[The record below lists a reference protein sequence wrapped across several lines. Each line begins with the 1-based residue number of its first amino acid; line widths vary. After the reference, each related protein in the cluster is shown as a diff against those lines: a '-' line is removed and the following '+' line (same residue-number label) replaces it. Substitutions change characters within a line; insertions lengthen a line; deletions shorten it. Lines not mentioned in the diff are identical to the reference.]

1 MNDEFIAIVLV
12 FIILAI
18 IGIIYYFYIYNSDES
33 RRERYREL
41 YNLSNGGYD
50 INAENALGIVSEVE
64 HPAAED
70 TFTAGNIIGFNV
82 LQGRLGGRHEN
93 FEVAEQTVGHLQ
105 DTIGN
110 ILTGN
115 IAGLIAREFM
125 VDHVEAF
132 AENNLRELMLEA
144 DIDFWRP
151 VVVGLGV
158 TLGEIPAARD
168 KIMRDR
174 REKAAKTATN
184 RVEYAENLLEGAKT
198 HTSDSQNV
206 HDSSVVRDLNNT
218 LNKIKDSA
226 LPGSKMDTVREI
238 EDFMQTRNSAT
249 SYQFDTREDSGST
262 KQDPNE
268 IKGDK
273 IRNARQA
280 LAEIKKDAYL
290 SAYDATECEILKY
303 VWDRTKLPEN
313 EDNSENMKRAL
324 VDELANCVSEH
335 GGLVCTGG
343 RASRILGSLVLQD
356 TDSTL
361 GAAATLEQ
369 YKNEIFDECR
379 KMIQSEVDY
388 AKNNNT
394 EHATAALSYSDPKV
408 AVREEEENKFKQHLK
423 EQTDEILLKYKP
435 KLSEQQY
442 TTMRND
448 CYAAID

>member
-1 MNDEFIAIVLV
+1 MNDELLAIILV
-12 FIILAI
+12 FIILATV
-18 IGIIYYFYIYNSDES
+18 GIIYYFYIYNSDES

-50 INAENALGIVSEVE
+50 INAENALGLVSEVE

-82 LQGRLGGRHEN
+82 LQGRLGGRLEN
-93 FEVAEQTVGHLQ
+93 LEVAEQTVGHLH

-110 ILTGN
+110 ILAGN

-132 AENNLRELMLEA
+132 AENNLRDLMLEA

-151 VVVGLGV
+151 VVVGLGA
-158 TLGEIPAARD
+158 TLNEIPAARD
-168 KIMRDR
+168 KIMREK
-174 REKAAKTATN
+174 REQAAQTATN
-184 RVEYAENLLEGAKT
+184 RVEYAEKLLEVSKT

-206 HDSSVVRDLNNT
+206 HDSSVVKDLNGT
-218 LNKIKDSA
+218 LDKIRDSA
-226 LPGSKMDTVREI
+226 LPGSKFDTIREI
-238 EDFMQTRNSAT
+238 EEYLSARDSSKGRYFDTEENSAKLT
-249 SYQFDTREDSGST
+249 S
-262 KQDPNE
+262 
-268 IKGDK
+268 DK
-273 IRNARQA
+273 IRNARLA

-303 VWDRTKLPEN
+303 VWDRSKIPEN
-313 EDNSENMKRAL
+313 ETNSENMKRAL
-324 VDELANCVSEH
+324 IDELANCVSEH
-335 GGLVCTGG
+335 GSLVCTGG
-343 RASRILGSLVLQD
+343 RASRVLGSLVLQD
-356 TDSTL
+356 ADSTL

-379 KMIQSEVDY
+379 KMIQREVEN
-388 AKNNNT
+388 AQAGRT
-394 EHATAALSYSDPKV
+394 EHANAAASYSDPKIV
-408 AVREEEENKFKQHLK
+408 VSEEEENNFKKHLK
-423 EQTDEILLKYKP
+423 AQTDEILLKYKA

-442 TTMRND
+442 ITMRND